1 MQFQRYLNVLDELGY
16 FPLSSKA
23 EAYDAARKS
32 IERLG
37 ESASKAL
44 LDHICSINELSE
56 KELLTN
62 YDLFEKSLYRVLR
75 KGAEVILRDL
85 KRELLVQAVLI
96 DPNTDLSIRIS
107 DIRNPGLAIGDI
119 LKRIRAV
126 ETLEFVR
133 KTPSHTH
140 IAFLYTNDNSKNNI
154 LAAFLIRR

>member
-1 MQFQRYLNVLDELGY
+1 M
-16 FPLSSKA
+16 
-23 EAYDAARKS
+23 KS

-85 KRELLVQAVLI
+85 KRELLVQAAGTGCI
-96 DPNTDLSIRIS
+96 DRPEYYNQRHS
-107 DIRNPGLAIGDI
+107 
-119 LKRIRAV
+119 
-126 ETLEFVR
+126 
-133 KTPSHTH
+133 
-140 IAFLYTNDNSKNNI
+140 
-154 LAAFLIRR
+154 